1 MAADG
6 TGDPEHR
13 MSAALLGSVAGAAA
27 VVLMLLH
34 PRPLPRGRAPHR
46 STARRR
52 SVAGSSRRR
61 LFVAVVVAVAVT
73 SGGPLLGCVAA
84 IAMVIARRITDIRRQ
99 RNTTAAIAMAYPELV
114 DLLVLTIGAG
124 CSPLHA
130 FTVLADVVPP
140 ALRSAVGSVARRT
153 DAGERF
159 ADSVGHLRDP
169 PLAGLGRIAQPLAD
183 ALALA
188 DRHGT
193 PLPPILDRLA
203 AEAREHR
210 RRQADIAA
218 RQLPIRLAFPL
229 VGCTLPSFVLLTVVP
244 LMAGTFSSLRG
255 LTP

>member
-1 MAADG
+1 
-6 TGDPEHR
+6 
-13 MSAALLGSVAGAAA
+13 MSGATLGSVAVVAA
-27 VVLMLLH
+27 VALMLLLP
-34 PRPLPRGRAPHR
+34 PRRGVTRGRAEP
-46 STARRR
+46 ARRQNGGR
-52 SVAGSSRRR
+52 SRRALWRRR
-61 LFVAVVVAVAVT
+61 LLPAILVSTTVLL
-73 SGGPLLGCVAA
+73 GGPLMGVAA
-84 IAMVIARRITDIRRQ
+84 ATATIIAHRLASIRRQ
-99 RNTTAAIAMAYPELV
+99 RRTGAAVAQAFPELV

-124 CSPLHA
+124 FSPLHA
-130 FTVLADVVPP
+130 FTVLAGVVPTV
-140 ALRSAVGSVARRT
+140 LRPPVDAVVRRT

-159 ADSVGHLRDP
+159 ADSVGHLRDSP
-169 PLAGLGRIAQPLAD
+169 PTGLGPIAQPLAD

-229 VGCTLPSFVLLTVVP
+229 VGCTLPSFVLLTIVP

-255 LTP
+255 LSP

>member
-1 MAADG
+1 M
-6 TGDPEHR
+6 
-13 MSAALLGSVAGAAA
+13 AGAAT
-27 VVLMLLH
+27 
-34 PRPLPRGRAPHR
+34 
-46 STARRR
+46 TAT
-52 SVAGSSRRR
+52 
-61 LFVAVVVAVAVT
+61 F
-73 SGGPLLGCVAA
+73 
-84 IAMVIARRITDIRRQ
+84 IARRVATIRRE
-99 RNTTAAIAMAYPELV
+99 RRATAAVALAYPELV

-124 CSPLHA
+124 CSPLQA
-130 FTVLADVVPP
+130 FTVLAGVVPAVLRP
-140 ALRSAVGSVARRT
+140 AVDAVTRRT

-169 PLAGLGRIAQPLAD
+169 PPNGLGPIAQPLAD

-229 VGCTLPSFVLLTVVP
+229 VGCTLPSFVLLTIVP

>member
-1 MAADG
+1 
-6 TGDPEHR
+6 
-13 MSAALLGSVAGAAA
+13 MSAALAGSVAVAAA
-27 VVLMLLH
+27 VLLMLLPPP
-34 PRPLPRGRAPHR
+34 PRVVTRGRAAPGR
-46 STARRR
+46 AATGGRARH
-52 SVAGSSRRR
+52 AQWRRR
-61 LFVAVVVAVAVT
+61 LPTAALVGAGVVLGGPLMGVVVATAT
-73 SGGPLLGCVAA
+73 
-84 IAMVIARRITDIRRQ
+84 VIARRVASIRRQ
-99 RNTTAAIAMAYPELV
+99 RRAVAAVTQAFPEFV

-130 FTVLADVVPP
+130 FTVLAGVVPTVLRP
-140 ALRSAVGSVARRT
+140 AVDALVRRT

-169 PLAGLGRIAQPLAD
+169 PPMGLGPIAQPLAD

-229 VGCTLPSFVLLTVVP
+229 VGCTLPSFVLLTIVP